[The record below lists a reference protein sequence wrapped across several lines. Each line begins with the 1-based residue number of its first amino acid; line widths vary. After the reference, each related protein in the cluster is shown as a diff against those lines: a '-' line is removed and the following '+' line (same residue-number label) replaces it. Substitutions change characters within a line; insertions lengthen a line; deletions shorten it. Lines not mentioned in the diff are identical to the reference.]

1 VRERLKRTPNKGVK
15 EIRKFKKES
24 SQKKSWRT
32 FCIMGQQVN
41 LFSEP
46 NNIRRRR
53 SENNFEKK
61 KKLNKLNPKSS
72 ELIMNKLKVV

>member
-1 VRERLKRTPNKGVK
+1 
-15 EIRKFKKES
+15 
-24 SQKKSWRT
+24 
-32 FCIMGQQVN
+32 MGQQVN
-41 LFSEP
+41 LFSELKEKE
-46 NNIRRRR
+46 RKR